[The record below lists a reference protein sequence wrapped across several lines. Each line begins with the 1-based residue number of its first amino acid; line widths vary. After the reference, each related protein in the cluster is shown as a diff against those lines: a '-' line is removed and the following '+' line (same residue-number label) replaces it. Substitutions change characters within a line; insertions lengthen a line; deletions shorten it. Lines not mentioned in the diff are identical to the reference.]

1 MRWEKK
7 ELKPEAVKDL
17 ARRYGLDLLAASI
30 FARRGICEPEQLKY
44 YLEDDPRHLH
54 NPFLFSQM
62 EDAVDRILHARDEAE
77 KVLVFGDADSDGIT
91 STVLL
96 YEAFSGLGIDCAW
109 RVPAGG
115 DPYGLSRRAIDDFA
129 ATGGSLVVTVDCGI
143 SNHQEVDYAKGLG
156 IDVIIVDHH
165 RLQSENPPDAIA
177 VIDPKLPDSGYP
189 FRELAGCGVA
199 YKLATA
205 LKLAQTE
212 LYKQHIALLNLRPA
226 GPQDAG
232 SGEAPQ
238 EGHFILEALRLSNL
252 VETGRISERLV
263 PGQVR
268 LDRAKFVGFLAD
280 RQIFVWNGD
289 YQKRCLAA
297 ALGQGAE
304 VFTYDLAPEIGA
316 LIPSTAGKSLA
327 ELRELSRI
335 ALYMTGNLA
344 EIDVFRNLF
353 VSFAL
358 KRAQCFDSQDSLRLQ
373 LVALGTIADL
383 MPLRDENRILVKR
396 GLASIN
402 REPREGL
409 AELFTSLQLDPG
421 TMSAHDIAWQITPVI
436 NAAGRMGAPDKA
448 VSLFLAKTKEERL
461 PLAAEILAMNMDR
474 RKMGIESWET
484 VLPLARESFARNG
497 EKLSIVGTDKVPR
510 GITGLIAS
518 RVMGA
523 LKAPAIVASFQPDG
537 LTVGS
542 IRSVRGFPVSA
553 LLQSCSDLFIDY
565 GGHDAAAGFS
575 LPAGSWQSFVDR
587 TEAFIRGVDLALAE
601 ETVNVDAQLPHDFV
615 TPELFELTRRFEP
628 SGEESPP
635 LVFMSTGVSMVDAQI
650 VGKGEKNHLKLTLD
664 FGRNKWPAMMWDG
677 AERLERDFSWRN
689 RDSVDLLFKV
699 SLNRWNGMETPQIEI
714 IDIRKAE
721 SRERLPRGQD
731 ASEGRTAGQGAA
743 V

>member
-1 MRWEKK
+1 MRWAKK
-7 ELKPEAVKDL
+7 EVRPEEVKDL
-17 ARRYGLDLLAASI
+17 AKRYGLDLLAASI
-30 FARRGICEPEQLKY
+30 FARRGISDPEQLKY

-54 NPFLFSQM
+54 NPFLFDQM

-77 KVLVFGDADSDGIT
+77 KVLVFGDADTDGIT

-96 YEAFSGLGIDCAW
+96 FETLRELGIDCSW
-109 RVPAGG
+109 RVPVGD
-115 DPYGLSRRAIDDFA
+115 DPYGLSRSAIDDFA
-129 ATGGSLVVTVDCGI
+129 ATGGSLVITVDCGI
-143 SNHQEVDYAKGLG
+143 SNHAEVEHARGLG
-156 IDVIIVDHH
+156 VDVIIVDHH
-165 RLQSENPPDAIA
+165 KLQSENPPDAIA

-226 GPQDAG
+226 SDADGAPEG
-232 SGEAPQ
+232 SPQ
-238 EGHFILEALRLSNL
+238 EEGFILEAVRLSNL

-263 PGQVR
+263 PGEVR
-268 LDRAKFVGFLAD
+268 LDRAKFVSFLSD
-280 RQIFVWNGD
+280 RQIFVWNGE
-289 YQKRCLAA
+289 YQKRCLAS

-304 VFTYDLAPEIGA
+304 VFTYDLAPEIGL
-316 LIPSTAGKSLA
+316 LIPSTGGKSLA
-327 ELRELSRI
+327 QLRELSRI
-335 ALYMTGNLA
+335 GRYSAGNLS
-344 EIDVFRNLF
+344 EIDVFRNIF
-353 VSFAL
+353 ISFAL
-358 KRAQCFDSQDSLRLQ
+358 KRARCFDAQDSLQLQ

-402 REPREGL
+402 REPRAGL
-409 AELFTSLQLDPG
+409 AELFVGLQLEPK

-436 NAAGRMGAPDKA
+436 NAAGRMGTPDKA
-448 VSLFLAKTKEERL
+448 VSLFLAQTKEERNL
-461 PLAAEILAMNMDR
+461 LATDVLGMNVDR
-474 RKMGIESWET
+474 RKMGTESWET
-484 VLPLARESFARNG
+484 VLPLARESFARNK
-497 EKLSIVGTDKVPR
+497 EKLAIIGTDKVPR

-518 RVMGA
+518 RVTGT
-523 LKAPAIVASFQPDG
+523 LKSPAIVASFQKDG
-537 LTVGS
+537 ITVGS

-553 LLQSCSDLFIDY
+553 LLKACSDLFIDY

-575 LPAGSWQSFVDR
+575 LPAGAWPTFVER
-587 TEAFIRGVDLALAE
+587 TEAFIDTVDLALAE
-601 ETVNVDAQLPHDFV
+601 ETVNVDAQLPHDYV
-615 TPELFELTRRFEP
+615 TPALFELTKRFEP

-635 LVFMSTGVSMVDAQI
+635 LVFMAKGVAMVDAQI

-689 RDSVDLLFKV
+689 RDLVDLLFKV

-714 IDIRKAE
+714 IDIRKAGTE
-721 SRERLPRGQD
+721 ERV
-731 ASEGRTAGQGAA
+731 ASERESSRSGAGA
-743 V
+743 